1 MTVRVKIEA
10 GGATEV
16 VTEVATAAVIG
27 AATAEAIGVA
37 TAADVAVL
45 ANAAL
50 GPQLESILTG
60 RGGLMRRAWTGW
72 WLAGG
77 LLAAG
82 LLVAGCGGDDSGKAA
97 SGNAGTAAGGGA
109 SAAGQEGVILL
120 RYTPGSEST
129 FQREEGFLEELQS
142 HPHVGVLSSDQYSGT
157 TPEESL
163 VKAQQ
168 VLQKFGPRAKGIF
181 AVCEPNANGTLG
193 ALDELGLSGKV
204 KFVGFDPNERMVQ
217 AMRDGAIH
225 GIVLQ
230 DPVRMGELAVKA
242 MMAHLDP
249 ASIRDADRE
258 QILDGDKVRKRIPT
272 GEFIA
277 TPENMNEPRMEELL
291 HPPQAASAESAA
303 TPKKFRIAV
312 IPKGTTHEFWKSVHY
327 GAQRAAEEIGNV
339 EILWQGP
346 PLESDRG
353 EQIKLVQNFI
363 TKKVHGICLAPLDS
377 QALVA
382 VVLEAKT
389 NGIPTVIFDSGLEM
403 DESEYVSYVATDN
416 RNGGKLAGRRLAELL
431 KPAAP

>member
-168 VLQKFGPRAKGIF
+168 VLQKFGPARKGFSPF
-181 AVCEPNANGTLG
+181 AN
-193 ALDELGLSGKV
+193 
-204 KFVGFDPNERMVQ
+204 RM
-217 AMRDGAIH
+217 
-225 GIVLQ
+225 
-230 DPVRMGELAVKA
+230 
-242 MMAHLDP
+242 
-249 ASIRDADRE
+249 
-258 QILDGDKVRKRIPT
+258 
-272 GEFIA
+272 
-277 TPENMNEPRMEELL
+277 
-291 HPPQAASAESAA
+291 
-303 TPKKFRIAV
+303 
-312 IPKGTTHEFWKSVHY
+312 
-327 GAQRAAEEIGNV
+327 
-339 EILWQGP
+339 
-346 PLESDRG
+346 
-353 EQIKLVQNFI
+353 
-363 TKKVHGICLAPLDS
+363 
-377 QALVA
+377 
-382 VVLEAKT
+382 
-389 NGIPTVIFDSGLEM
+389 PTVRWVRWTNWACRE
-403 DESEYVSYVATDN
+403 
-416 RNGGKLAGRRLAELL
+416 R
-431 KPAAP
+431 